1 MPDTMDRPPM
11 NASALLKPVIRSLPP
26 TTAMTP
32 IMMKLSSRDARPLS
46 ASKMPYIRPCSSSV
60 PVMRMPFMM
69 AGQKAKPP
77 VRPMSSQMMTAM
89 V

>member
-1 MPDTMDRPPM
+1 MDRPPM
-11 NASALLKPVIRSLPP
+11 QASALLKPVTRSPLP
-26 TTAMTP
+26 AMATMP
-32 IMMKLSSRDARPLS
+32 IMMKLSSREAKPLR
-46 ASKMPYIRPCSSSV
+46 ASKMPYIRPCSSSL

-77 VRPMSSQMMTAM
+77 VSAMSSQTITAM

>member
-1 MPDTMDRPPM
+1 MDRPPM
-11 NASALLKPVIRSLPP
+11 QASALLKPVTRSPLPAS
-26 TTAMTP
+26 AMMP
-32 IMMKLSSRDARPLS
+32 IMMKLSSREAKPLS

-69 AGQKAKPP
+69 AGQNAKPP
-77 VRPMSSQMMTAM
+77 VSAMSSQTMTAM

>member
-1 MPDTMDRPPM
+1 MDRPPM

-77 VRPMSSQMMTAM
+77 VRPIRHQTRTAIA
-89 V
+89 

>member
-1 MPDTMDRPPM
+1 MQ
-11 NASALLKPVIRSLPP
+11 ASALLKPVTRSPLPAI
-26 TTAMTP
+26 AMMP
-32 IMMKLSSRDARPLS
+32 IMMKLSSRDAKPLS

-77 VRPMSSQMMTAM
+77 VSAIRHQTRTAM
-89 V
+89 A